1 MISTQRRV
9 LTIIVHPNFWIGTL
23 RDSENSEFCPVIWL
37 KRHNFCGR
45 WKDLSICC
53 KVWKT
58 CCLRLS
64 VSFFPLQP
72 FILKHSDTSP
82 SCENLI
88 KWNNKIQFIFTLLA
102 FDHPPNLWLQ
112 SASKLFRFSPRLS
125 PNTDIVGTSS
135 TPKWASKPSN
145 NNTRSCIFRLLSFD
159 HPVYYLLP
167 AIALICFRP
176 PFSFPPKDEINYFN
190 QWSENHCS
198 SFA

>member
-1 MISTQRRV
+1 MHMQVKPAQRYFRHEKKKIHKYWRETKHDINSRRV

-23 RDSENSEFCPVIWL
+23 RDSENSEFYPFILL
-37 KRHNFCGR
+37 KWHNFCGC
-45 WKDLSICC
+45 WKDLLICC

-58 CCLRLS
+58 CCLQLS

-112 SASKLFRFSPRLS
+112 SASKLFQFSPRLS
-125 PNTDIVGTSS
+125 PITDI
-135 TPKWASKPSN
+135 
-145 NNTRSCIFRLLSFD
+145 
-159 HPVYYLLP
+159 
-167 AIALICFRP
+167 ALGDQFHSQMSI
-176 PFSFPPKDEINYFN
+176 KTK
-190 QWSENHCS
+190 QQ
-198 SFA
+198 